1 MADCAESQTQ
11 TSYASDT
18 DQLLDAQDSCCV
30 INAGYIMQGTP
41 GLGTLILKRIGP
53 KRARAMKA
61 GGSGYDVSGMLR
73 RSD

>member
-1 MADCAESQTQ
+1 
-11 TSYASDT
+11 
-18 DQLLDAQDSCCV
+18 
-30 INAGYIMQGTP
+30 MQGAP

-73 RSD
+73 RRD